1 MSDRPTALERAFQL
15 AKSGRPST
23 VDDIKKTLN
32 SEGYFSDQIQG
43 KALSNHLRALIQAAR
58 LPSLEAPKPEARA
71 K

>member
-15 AKSGRPST
+15 ARSGRPST

-43 KALSNHLRALIQAAR
+43 KALSNQLRALIQAAR
-58 LPSLEAPKPEARA
+58 LSSLEAPKPEARA